1 MQMLALPALVSHNA
15 RHRSSTRHNATD
27 PSGATDT
34 PPAPLGARGD
44 QTRVKLSV
52 ERRPESQ
59 VVLDIAADED
69 EFARAMERAYRKVGR
84 EVTLPGFRKGKAPR
98 AMIERLYGRGI
109 FLEEAHKEIMEDLYR
124 RALQQEEIVPVGD
137 PQVELV
143 EPEPIAFRVTVPV
156 YPQVD
161 PGPYTDVRVE
171 PEDASVDE
179 AAVAEVLERLQKTQS
194 PWVDPAEPRTPRE
207 GDQVTIDLEVKE
219 GEEPFQEPA
228 KDAVFVLGESNLFET
243 LRERIEQMQVGETVQ
258 MDLAFAD
265 DDETVNESI
274 RGKALSYTITLKG
287 LKERQLLPLDDEFP
301 KMVGDADSLE
311 ELRQEIRND
320 LHQGKTAETR
330 TEVVN
335 KIINAMAETATI
347 EPPAVMI
354 DEAVE
359 DDLKSFRGRLAQQRL
374 TLEEYLR
381 INEQNEQ
388 DLRNEMR
395 AAAARRLRNSL
406 LLREIAQREGITVS
420 DEDVDAELDALARP
434 GANPDRLRELYQS
447 DYFRGVLRGD
457 LFERRITERLIEL
470 ATEGRGAVI
479 NGWVEPEPTQE
490 ETTDAEASPTD
501 AEPVGAVVGDLT
513 AAESE
518 GESTET
524 PGGVS
529 EHGAKDQQTVN
540 SGADAVDMAPTVGT
554 MSGQP
559 GDVAATATTVDTD
572 ATVAVEDLTSEPDAA
587 QAAAV
592 GHEEENETVAA
603 EAPANAVTPEDRE
616 QGEVGVGGVY
626 ADPDY

>member
-1 MQMLALPALVSHNA
+1 MPALPAPISHVA
-15 RHRSSTRHNATD
+15 GQGPSTRHNATD

-59 VVLDIAADED
+59 MVLDIAADED
-69 EFARAMERAYRKVGR
+69 EFARAMERAYRKVAR

-124 RALQQEEIVPVGD
+124 RALEQEAITPVGD

-156 YPQVD
+156 YPVVD
-161 PGPYTDVRVE
+161 PGPYADARVE
-171 PEDASVDE
+171 PQDASVDE
-179 AAVAEVLERLQKTQS
+179 AAVDEVLERLQKTQS

-219 GEEPFQEPA
+219 GDEPFQEPA
-228 KDAVFVLGESNLFET
+228 QDAVFVLGESNLFDA
-243 LRERIEQMQVGETVQ
+243 LRERIEQMHVGETAQ
-258 MDLAFAD
+258 LELAFAD

-274 RGKALSYTITLKG
+274 RGKALSYTITLKA
-287 LKERQLLPLDDEFP
+287 LKERQLLPLDDEFA
-301 KMVGDADSLE
+301 KTVADADSLE
-311 ELRQEIRND
+311 ELRRQIRDD

-347 EPPAVMI
+347 DLPAVMI

-359 DDLKSFRGRLAQQRL
+359 DDLQSFRGRLAQQRL
-374 TLEEYLR
+374 TFEEYLR
-381 INEQNEQ
+381 LNDQTEQG
-388 DLRNEMR
+388 LRDEMR
-395 AAAARRLRNSL
+395 PAAARRLRNSL
-406 LLREIAQREGITVS
+406 LLREIAQREGVAIS
-420 DEDVDAELDALARP
+420 DEDLDAELEALASP
-434 GANPDRLRELYQS
+434 GANPDRLQELYQS
-447 DYFRGVLRGD
+447 DYFRGVLRSD

-470 ATEGRGAVI
+470 ATDGRGAVI
-479 NGWVEPEPTQE
+479 NGWVEPEPKE
-490 ETTDAEASPTD
+490 DETAASEAPAADS
-501 AEPVGAVVGDLT
+501 EPVGAVVGDLT

-518 GESTET
+518 AETAEPMGE
-524 PGGVS
+524 GS
-529 EHGAKDQQTVN
+529 ENGAEGDRPA
-540 SGADAVDMAPTVGT
+540 ADTTDAAAAVALTTGIMA
-554 MSGQP
+554 GQP
-559 GDVAATATTVDTD
+559 GDVAATATTVDPD
-572 ATVAVEDLTSEPDAA
+572 ATVAVEELASEPDAA

-592 GHEEENETVAA
+592 GHEAENTTVAA
-603 EAPANAVTPEDRE
+603 EAPTDAVTPEERE
-616 QGEVGVGGVY
+616 QGEVGAGGVF

>member
-1 MQMLALPALVSHNA
+1 MPESPAPVSSVV
-15 RHRSSTRHNATD
+15 RPGPSTRRNATD

-34 PPAPLGARGD
+34 PLAPSGARGD

-69 EFARAMERAYRKVGR
+69 EFARAMDRAYRKVSR

-137 PQVELV
+137 PQVEMV
-143 EPEPIAFRVTVPV
+143 DPEPIAFRVTVPV
-156 YPQVD
+156 YPDVD
-161 PGPYTDVRVE
+161 PGPYVDARVE
-171 PEDASVDE
+171 PQDASVDE
-179 AAVAEVLERLQKTQS
+179 AAVDEVLERLQKTQS
-194 PWVDPAEPRTPRE
+194 PWVDPAEPRSPRE

-219 GEEPFQEPA
+219 GDEVFQEPA
-228 KDAVFVLGESNLFET
+228 HDAVFVLGESNLFDS
-243 LRERIEQMQVGETVQ
+243 LRERIEQMQVGETAQ
-258 MDLAFAD
+258 LELAFAE

-287 LKERQLLPLDDEFP
+287 LKERQLLPLDDEFA
-301 KMVGDADSLE
+301 KTVADADSLE
-311 ELRQEIRND
+311 ELRRQIRDD

-347 EPPAVMI
+347 DPPAVMI

-359 DDLKSFRGRLAQQRL
+359 DDIKSLRGQLAQQRR

-381 INEQNEQ
+381 LNNQTEQE
-388 DLRNEMR
+388 LRDEMR
-395 AAAARRLRNSL
+395 PVAARRLRNSL
-406 LLREIAQREGITVS
+406 LLREIAQREGIAVS
-420 DEDVDAELDALARP
+420 DEDLDAELASLASP
-434 GANPDRLRELYQS
+434 GANPERLQELYQS
-447 DYFRGVLRGD
+447 DYFRGVLRND

-470 ATEGRGAVI
+470 ATEGRGAVL
-479 NGWVEPEPTQE
+479 NGWIEPEPTDE
-490 ETTDAEASPTD
+490 ETADAETS
-501 AEPVGAVVGDLT
+501 EPVGAVVGDLT

-518 GESTET
+518 
-524 PGGVS
+524 S
-529 EHGAKDQQTVN
+529 EAAEPVDEGSE
-540 SGADAVDMAPTVGT
+540 SGAEGQPVAGTEDAAAAVAPLIGT
-554 MSGQP
+554 MGGQP
-559 GDVAATATTVDTD
+559 GDVAATATTVDPD
-572 ATVAVEDLTSEPDAA
+572 ATASVSELAAEPDAA
-587 QAAAV
+587 QAAAL
-592 GHEEENETVAA
+592 GHEVENVTVAA
-603 EAPANAVTPEDRE
+603 EAPVDAVTPEERE
-616 QGEVGVGGVY
+616 QGEVGAGGVF